1 VEKEGKRRG
10 KGGVNR
16 RKRVQKEG
24 KRRLKGEVLI
34 EERRV
39 RGFRSS
45 KIFFVLFT
53 ASKRSIKLM
62 KILCLKKD
70 FINPQHKGY
79 NLV

>member
-1 VEKEGKRRG
+1 MEKE
-10 KGGVNR
+10 
-16 RKRVQKEG
+16 E

-70 FINPQHKGY
+70 FIKFTK
-79 NLV
+79 LKKFLRIIKKTL